1 MKNEQT
7 EKEQNEKN
15 ISSPQ
20 PQARRRVFGIQK
32 TPRSERRRRFG
43 LKAERPYLAVTGL
56 RL

>member
-20 PQARRRVFGIQK
+20 PQARRRVFLFAK
-32 TPRSERRRRFG
+32 KERFRRNV
-43 LKAERPYLAVTGL
+43 L
-56 RL
+56 